1 MKRALS
7 ALLIAAT
14 AGLLPAA
21 AANATTSTVAIAT
34 ITTDAAA
41 LKAAEAKLDSVLSS
55 YAATPA
61 WTVQYNV
68 AQAAVKTAQTALT
81 QALVAATP
89 PQTPGLAH
97 SRATNK

>member
-41 LKAAEAKLDSVLSS
+41 LKAAEAKLDSVLSPK
-55 YAATPA
+55 AVTLA
-61 WTVQYNV
+61 WTVEYNV
-68 AQAAVKTAQTALT
+68 AEAAVKTAQNGSNLGSGRRH
-81 QALVAATP
+81 P
-89 PQTPGLAH
+89 F
-97 SRATNK
+97 